1 MLRSAGLDPADAY
14 AGLNF
19 AVSYVMGHATEAF
32 RDSEQRLFQVGL
44 ELVISGLRDCFNLS

>member
-1 MLRSAGLDPADAY
+1 VLRSAGLDPADAY